1 MAYEVDWSTEALLDL
16 TDTVSYLV
24 DVLGSRQAGT
34 SFKAKVNAAMKT
46 VASRPL
52 ALPRVSDAYLARRGY
67 RRAVAGD
74 YLLLFRVI
82 EERASIDNGEVKDR
96 GEKDDGLVRVLRVF
110 HVGRDYPSVIRH
122 RP

>member
-1 MAYEVDWSTEALLDL
+1 MAYEVDWSAEALLDL

-24 DVLGSRQAGT
+24 NVLGSRQAGA
-34 SFKAKVNAAMKT
+34 SFKTKVNAAMKI

-82 EERASIDNGEVKDR
+82 EERASIVNGEVKDR

-110 HVGRDYPSVIRH
+110 HAGQDYPSVIRH
-122 RP
+122 RA